1 MAFTEDLTPY
11 FRDWGVAATVDGVS
25 CLGIFDNV
33 YAQALGFTAGTTP
46 TLIVKASDVT
56 GAAQGEAVVVP
67 AGSYTITAI
76 EPDGT
81 GLVLLRLQ
89 EA

>member
-1 MAFTEDLTPY
+1 MPFTEDLTPY
-11 FRDWGVAATVDGVS
+11 FADYGIDAVVNGVACV
-25 CLGIFDNV
+25 GIFDAV
-33 YAQALGFTAGTTP
+33 YAAALGFTAGNTP
-46 TLIVKASDVT
+46 VLLLQAGDVV
-56 GAAQGEAVVVP
+56 GVEQGDVVTVP

-89 EA
+89 ES